1 MRTAVSAY
9 SGWPVVVGC
18 VQEWAIIGST
28 SPVDGLSTGTT
39 LYREP
44 PFASTVGP
52 AMAAR
57 KTSLGFAFSD
67 FRNVARS
74 ETVGHRCPIEGSG
87 SPFGSRSSG
96 SVLPASSAETH
107 EESVTPSAGR
117 DVGTPCGGGLPAHR
131 WPNSLQRE
139 DVIAP
144 SPEGS
149 ITELTPGSSNNE
161 LKATELSSS
170 LVSMMTASCASVRR
184 HPPLLASWVWSVG
197 PGSSL
202 PLAWA

>member
-1 MRTAVSAY
+1 MRTAGSAY

-74 ETVGHRCPIEGSG
+74 ETGGHRCPIVGSG
-87 SPFGSRSSG
+87 APFGSRSSG
-96 SVLPASSAETH
+96 AVLPASSAETH
-107 EESVTPSAGR
+107 EVSVTPSAGR
-117 DVGTPCGGGLPAHR
+117 DVGKPCGGGLPAHR
-131 WPNSLQRE
+131 WPHSLQRSA
-139 DVIAP
+139 VSAP
-144 SPEGS
+144 RPEGS
-149 ITELTPGSSNNE
+149 ITELPPGSSNKE
-161 LKATELSSS
+161 LKTTEQSSS
-170 LVSMMTASCASVRR
+170 LGSMMTANCASVRR
-184 HPPLLASWVWSVG
+184 NPPLLAAWVWSGG

-202 PLAWA
+202 PLARA